1 MAPLAVVVLLLA
13 ASLGVVAGVS
23 TTSQSAETNATILAH
38 YPTDDGY
45 ENETLLAAEDLET
58 VGEPEYG
65 TASPYEIPVTL
76 TRTGAE
82 SFTTTL
88 VENGFTTTGVTNCEW
103 KGSPDDPGY
112 CLLTVVD
119 GNVTAWHALGPAL
132 ADSIESGEFEEDP
145 RFVFSAQNETRAE
158 RIAATLADEADTADG
173 SEHDDE
179 TDTVTAG
186 DAPTDTT
193 ANRSDGGSTP
203 GFTVG
208 AAFLALV
215 AAMAVRLGRG

>member
-1 MAPLAVVVLLLA
+1 MTDTDAATLAERVREGELRLYELEEHADAGTAAAARRHLLREEVGA
-13 ASLGVVAGVS
+13 
-23 TTSQSAETNATILAH
+23 
-38 YPTDDGY
+38 
-45 ENETLLAAEDLET
+45 DLET

-173 SEHDDE
+173 SEHDDG

-208 AAFLALV
+208 AALLALV
-215 AAMAVRLGRG
+215 AAMAVRLGRA